1 MGNFDVFLSVIED
14 AVSAYSR
21 IDDLADA
28 KADNV
33 KLATTSHLRI
43 RAQHL
48 DDFNPSAV
56 RARCRKIAK
65 EYDCELRFDG
75 GDVVFVRP
83 YACG

>member
-14 AVSAYSR
+14 AVSSYAQ
-21 IDDLADA
+21 IDGLADA
-28 KADNV
+28 NAANV
-33 KLATTSHLRI
+33 KLAMTSHLRI

-65 EYDCELRFDG
+65 DYGCELRIDG
-75 GDVVFVRP
+75 GDVVFFRP